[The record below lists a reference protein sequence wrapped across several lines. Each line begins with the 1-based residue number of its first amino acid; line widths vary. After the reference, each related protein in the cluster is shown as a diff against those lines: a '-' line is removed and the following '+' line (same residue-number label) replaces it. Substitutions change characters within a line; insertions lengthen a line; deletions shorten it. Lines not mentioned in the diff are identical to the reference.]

1 MTELRCFGQ
10 VCNLAD
16 FGFTVFSRG
25 GQSGFVAARNDFA
38 VAVAMKSLHGA
49 AMGSAH

>member
-1 MTELRCFGQ
+1 LVRPGK
-10 VCNLAD
+10 LAD

-25 GQSGFVAARNDFA
+25 GQSGFVVAPNDFV

-49 AMGSAH
+49 AISSAQ